1 MRHITVIVGI
11 LLSATFAMSADYLQ
25 YVECH
30 SSESTLS
37 YYKDGAI
44 NVGGDLLSLIGLYQI
59 GARYSRD
66 PDTGE
71 LSYDGDFS
79 VASSGL
85 NVAQVSPGRF
95 LYVARGYEDE
105 IVVLDRAAD
114 GTVTLVQTVS
124 DGVDGVDGIGN
135 TLDVCV
141 SPDGKNVYAV
151 GQDDDAVAVFTRNIT
166 DGTLSF
172 LEAHFDTDTGVDGL
186 DGPRSVAITA
196 NGDFVYV
203 GSGED
208 DAIAVFARDETTG
221 SLSYSGMISNSDTGV
236 SGLNYPVII
245 VIPPLTPYLYASGDG
260 VTVLERDISTGALSF
275 IEHLDLPYAYAMV
288 AHPKA
293 HRLYVASIGND
304 SVTVYETSESDGTLS
319 ELQTITNGV
328 DGVTCLE
335 DPSAI
340 VMSPNAA
347 SLYVGTESGDIAVY
361 SIAVSVGDFESG
373 DLDGWDSSFSG

>member
-1 MRHITVIVGI
+1 
-11 LLSATFAMSADYLQ
+11 MSADYLQ

-44 NVGGDLLSLIGLYQI
+44 NVGGDLLSVIGLYEV
-59 GARYSRD
+59 GARFSRD

-79 VASSGL
+79 VSSSGL
-85 NVAQVSPGRF
+85 NIDQVSPGRF
-95 LYVARGYEDE
+95 LYVARGYNDA
-105 IVVLDRAAD
+105 IIVLDRAMD
-114 GTVTLVQTVS
+114 GSVTLVQTVS

-141 SPDGKNVYAV
+141 SPDQKNVYAV
-151 GQDDDAVAVFTRNIT
+151 GLDDDAIAVFTRNLS

-172 LEAHFDTDTGVDGL
+172 LEAHFDTDAGVDGL
-186 DGPRSVAITA
+186 DGPRSVAVTP

-208 DAIAVFARDETTG
+208 DAIAVFSRDETTG

-236 SGLNYPVII
+236 SGLGYPTKI
-245 VIPPLTPYLYASGDG
+245 VIPPLTSYLYTSGDG

-275 IEHLDLPYAYAMV
+275 VEHLNLPFAYSMV
-288 AHPKA
+288 VHPKA
-293 HRLYVASIGND
+293 NRLYVGSVGND
-304 SVTVYETSESDGTLS
+304 SVTVYEISENDGTLS
-319 ELQTITNGV
+319 EVQVITNGS
-328 DGVTCLE
+328 DGATCLE
-335 DPSAI
+335 NPAATF
-340 VMSPNAA
+340 MSPDAA
-347 SLYVGTESGDIAVY
+347 SLYVGGESGDLAVY
-361 SIAVSVGDFESG
+361 SIALSVGDFESG
-373 DLDGWDSSFSG
+373 DLDGWDSSVGG